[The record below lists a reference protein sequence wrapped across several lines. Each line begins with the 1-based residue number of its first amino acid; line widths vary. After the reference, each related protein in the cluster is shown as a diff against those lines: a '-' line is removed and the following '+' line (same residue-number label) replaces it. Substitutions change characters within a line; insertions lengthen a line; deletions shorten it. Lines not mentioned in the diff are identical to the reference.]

1 MVTIGIDP
9 TIELGPVT
17 LAWHG
22 ITIAL
27 GLLVGGALAA
37 REARRRRLD
46 TEPLSTIGILIAVS
60 ALVGG
65 RLFYLAEH
73 GDLLRPAAWLGTQG
87 FAFNGGFIL
96 ATAAVTLYVWRRR
109 LDLAYLGVV
118 VAALPLGVLVGR
130 IGDVI
135 NGEHY
140 GPPTDSLLGVRN
152 THPDASVPS
161 PDVAYHSGGLY
172 EMLLAA
178 AVLAVVWPLR
188 DRLRTPVAMVW
199 LVPGLFSFGRFFEF
213 FLRSDSE
220 QVASRTQ
227 LGAVDE
233 PRARRR
239 GGARRNRHDSASAPR
254 VSSGLRE
261 SAPWARRTPPGVEW
275 NSFTR
280 RSAGTGF
287 V

>member
-1 MVTIGIDP
+1 MAAAVITIGIDP
-9 TIELGPVT
+9 TLELGPVT

-27 GLLVGGALAA
+27 GLLVGGALAV

-46 TEPLSTIGILIAVS
+46 TEPLSTIGILIAAS

-73 GDLLRPAAWLGTQG
+73 GDLLRPAAWMGTQG
-87 FAFNGGFIL
+87 FTFNGGFIL
-96 ATAAVTLYVWRRR
+96 AAAAATLYVWRGR

-118 VAALPLGVLVGR
+118 AAALPLGVLVGR

-199 LVPGLFSFGRFFEF
+199 LVLGLFSFGRFFEF

-220 QVASRTQ
+220 QVALGLNSAQWTSLALVAVAA
-227 LGAVDE
+227 LGAV
-233 PRARRR
+233 
-239 GGARRNRHDSASAPR
+239 
-254 VSSGLRE
+254 
-261 SAPWARRTPPGVEW
+261 
-275 NSFTR
+275 FTTWR
-280 RSAGTGF
+280 RSRASPAA
-287 V
+287 